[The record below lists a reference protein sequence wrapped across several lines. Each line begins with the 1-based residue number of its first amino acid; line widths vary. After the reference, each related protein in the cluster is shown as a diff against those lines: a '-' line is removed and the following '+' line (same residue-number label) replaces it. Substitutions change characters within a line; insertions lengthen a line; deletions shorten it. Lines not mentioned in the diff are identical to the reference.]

1 MLIIMLGT
9 VGTEISYGVISA
21 YLFCI
26 KIFAITLI
34 NLEVIVWYDRDF
46 HTVWALKPGSY

>member
-21 YLFCI
+21 SYLFCI
-26 KIFAITLI
+26 KMFGITVI
-34 NLEVIVWYDRDF
+34 NLEVIV
-46 HTVWALKPGSY
+46 